1 MGHRSERQN
10 TRRASQRRQGL
21 SARLPPLRFRAP
33 VHVHYGRRSRHGSHH
48 CRHVRLASRA
58 FVDHHWRHLLRRRP
72 GLHGSLRL
80 RQERRQVHG
89 HDHRAV
95 RRPLRPPALPR
106 LLLALHAS
114 RHRRLRRHDRRNVQR
129 LHKDRRTEHAQRC
142 RRLDLH
148 DLHRRRRDL
157 RPLPEVRQALERP
170 AARRRHRH
178 DGRHARHGHRLA
190 DLRRCRHLARR
201 GLPLRLRRFRD
212 ADVDPQAAA

>member
-89 HDHRAV
+89 
-95 RRPLRPPALPR
+95 
-106 LLLALHAS
+106 
-114 RHRRLRRHDRRNVQR
+114 
-129 LHKDRRTEHAQRC
+129 

-178 DGRHARHGHRLA
+178 DDRHARHGHRLA

-212 ADVDPQAAA
+212 ANVDPQAAA

>member
-1 MGHRSERQN
+1 MAVVIVCLWLGYHFYGRWLEKTWGIDPNAKTPAALRNDGKDYQP
-10 TRRASQRRQGL
+10 ASRL
-21 SARLPPLRFRAP
+21 SFSRTSSRPLRAP
-33 VHVHYGRRSRHGSHH
+33 VPSRVPSLPPCSAGFP
-48 CRHVRLASRA
+48 R
-58 FVDHHWRHLLRRRP
+58 FVVIWRHLLRRRP

-106 LLLALHAS
+106 FLLALHAS

-170 AARRRHRH
+170 AARRR
-178 DGRHARHGHRLA
+178 AS
-190 DLRRCRHLARR
+190 
-201 GLPLRLRRFRD
+201 P
-212 ADVDPQAAA
+212 